1 MAKPRDEGRAD
12 STVRQDPRL
21 PISLREASTPPSA
34 NTPEIP
40 DTSNSVDSLML
51 AKINYT
57 SIAQACLLI
66 IDIRSSLSRKW
77 VTFTSLYPKEIHFGL
92 VSLILL

>member
-21 PISLREASTPPSA
+21 PISLREASSA

-66 IDIRSSLSRKW
+66 IDVRSSLSRKW

-92 VSLILL
+92 VSLILLQDE